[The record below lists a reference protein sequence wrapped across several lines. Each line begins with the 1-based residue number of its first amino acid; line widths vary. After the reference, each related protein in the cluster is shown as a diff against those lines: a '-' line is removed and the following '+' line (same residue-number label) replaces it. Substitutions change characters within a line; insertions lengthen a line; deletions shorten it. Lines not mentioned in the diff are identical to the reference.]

1 MTLTKLFKG
10 FVRYLLKRFSLIT
23 YIACFMNL
31 KRVILFKGS
40 LQSWFLKNSFHFF
53 GIIHQN
59 LEGEKWGKTVAR
71 HCQIDM
77 AETETA
83 ISNWFFVTFFDI
95 NVLMVPIFLKWGK
108 QKVWIDDI
116 KPISR
121 NVLFSKKNCSLKI
134 VKTTI
139 EKFNFETKPS
149 SELVM

>member
-1 MTLTKLFKG
+1 M
-10 FVRYLLKRFSLIT
+10 
-23 YIACFMNL
+23 
-31 KRVILFKGS
+31 
-40 LQSWFLKNSFHFF
+40 
-53 GIIHQN
+53 
-59 LEGEKWGKTVAR
+59 EGEKWGKTVAR

-121 NVLFSKKNCSLKI
+121 NVLFSKNCSFKNSENYYRKI
-134 VKTTI
+134 Q
-139 EKFNFETKPS
+139 FWD
-149 SELVM
+149 